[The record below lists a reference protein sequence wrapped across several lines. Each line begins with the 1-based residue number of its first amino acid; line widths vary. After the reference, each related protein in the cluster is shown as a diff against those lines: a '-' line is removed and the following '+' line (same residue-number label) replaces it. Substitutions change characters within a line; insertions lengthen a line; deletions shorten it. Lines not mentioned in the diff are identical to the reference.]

1 MLHNDLKK
9 LNSYPFHMPGHKR
22 NKALGITGSEI
33 DITEINGFDNLHAP
47 TGCIK
52 EIEDN
57 LSKIYNAEKS
67 FMLINGSTVGILAA
81 VFSVAN
87 ENDTIIIARNC
98 HKSVYNACF
107 LRKLKIAYIEPEF
120 DTENGYYKSV
130 SQAEVNHAAE
140 RYKNAKAIVITSP
153 TYEGNI
159 SSVKADIP
167 LIIDAAHGA
176 HLGFGDFPEYPK
188 GDIIVSSLHKTL
200 PALTQTAVLNIYNK
214 KYLSKAKLYLDIF
227 ETSSPSYVL
236 MSSVSKCVEF
246 LKASESVFDE
256 YCKNLSSFYKIKL
269 NRLKLKIGDD
279 KSKIVVSTAKTNI
292 SGPLLAD
299 ILRKEYNIEA
309 EAASRNYIIMMTS
322 VADSKEA
329 LDTLSSAL
337 LEIDNSL
344 AYKQDKE
351 FPKPIEKDNM
361 TVIKFFESTKAVSI
375 KNSADKICAEFIYAY
390 PPDIP
395 LITPGERITEEFTA
409 DLLKMLESGVNIL
422 SDSNL
427 LPHYILTK
435 DEE

>member
-22 NKALGITGSEI
+22 NKVLGITGSEI

-52 EIEDN
+52 EIEDK

-130 SQAEVNHAAE
+130 SQAEVNRAAE

-188 GDIIVSSLHKTL
+188 GDIVVSSLHKTL

-309 EAASRNYIIMMTS
+309 EAASCNYIIMMTS

-344 AYKQDKE
+344 TYMQDKE

-395 LITPGERITEEFTA
+395 LITPGERITEEFTD